1 MLSDLNVATH
11 GGSIWRSPPLAATA
25 PSLTVLDLGEGR
37 ALPQFDP
44 SYSDRN
50 GELRQALP
58 RVAAEDTAK
67 WKCVPLGTAFIW
79 TNQIVLKHSHNFDGS
94 PNSQALWS

>member
-11 GGSIWRSPPLAATA
+11 QESGHSLHYRAAVMCPVTDRLFA
-25 PSLTVLDLGEGR
+25 REN
-37 ALPQFDP
+37 DP
-44 SYSDRN
+44 SYTDRN

-58 RVAAEDTAK
+58 RVADEDTAK

-79 TNQIVLKHSHNFDGS
+79 TNQIVLKHSHDSDGS